1 MMMKGSIPKEI
12 ESGKDT
18 HKHTHNSQKKKK
30 RKKNGNDKG
39 RVILIDK
46 VAIDSLESN

>member
-1 MMMKGSIPKEI
+1 MADDEGFNI
-12 ESGKDT
+12 EGNRKWKR
-18 HKHTHNSQKKKK
+18 HRHNSQKKKK
-30 RKKNGNDKG
+30 KKNGNDKG

>member
-1 MMMKGSIPKEI
+1 MADDEGFNI
-12 ESGKDT
+12 EGNRKW
-18 HKHTHNSQKKKK
+18 KRHTHNSQKK
-30 RKKNGNDKG
+30 KKNGNDKG

>member
-1 MMMKGSIPKEI
+1 MMKGSISKEI

-30 RKKNGNDKG
+30 KKSGNDKG

>member
-1 MMMKGSIPKEI
+1 MKGSISKEI

-18 HKHTHNSQKKKK
+18 HKHTHNSQKK
-30 RKKNGNDKG
+30 KKNGNDKG